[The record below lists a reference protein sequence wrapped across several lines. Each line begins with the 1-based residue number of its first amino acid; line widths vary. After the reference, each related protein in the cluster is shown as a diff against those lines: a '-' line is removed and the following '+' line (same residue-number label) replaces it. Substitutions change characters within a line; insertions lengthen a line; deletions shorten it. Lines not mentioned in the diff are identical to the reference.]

1 LTAFRRRRDLD
12 RRQPRQTQLAST
24 DIVVAVARVVDGVDD
39 DAGAE
44 WLDPLTDLVKP
55 AQDRAR
61 ENAAEQVIAAG
72 G

>member
-1 LTAFRRRRDLD
+1 LLPSLGSLMVLMTTRA
-12 RRQPRQTQLAST
+12 T
-24 DIVVAVARVVDGVDD
+24 
-39 DAGAE
+39 E